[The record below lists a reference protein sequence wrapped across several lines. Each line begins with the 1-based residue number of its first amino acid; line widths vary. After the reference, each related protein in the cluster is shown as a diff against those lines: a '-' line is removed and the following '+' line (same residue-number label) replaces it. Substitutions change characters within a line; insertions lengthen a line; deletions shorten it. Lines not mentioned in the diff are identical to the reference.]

1 MNIGLKKL
9 FIRTD
14 KIVFALITILSLTI
28 FQVYPAYSIGVLPED
43 CYISSNR
50 IANIADSLEPSVVSI
65 QTENE
70 ELIEFDIKGIPLD
83 EDFFQKFFGGKPLPK
98 GKIIPKKR
106 KVRGNASGTIITP
119 NGYILTNYHVVRDA
133 KKISAITKDGKKY
146 DAGIIGKD
154 KFSDLAVI
162 KIDAQSLTPAPLGDS
177 CKVRAGDWAIA
188 IGSPLG
194 LGNTVTFGIIS
205 NINREVPLSNINFIQ
220 TDAAINPGNSGGP
233 LLNINGEVIGINTAI
248 AGRAQGIGFA
258 IPINIAK
265 EISGQLIA
273 GKTIP
278 RPWIGIAMSS
288 LDSEELT
295 KALGVPPNTKGILVN
310 DVLPESP
317 ADKAGL
323 TQGDIIQRVDG
334 KRIFEPKELQ
344 CIIRS
349 IPINS
354 NISIQFLRGS
364 KMMGTTVKVIQW
376 PDESANE
383 EE

>member
-1 MNIGLKKL
+1 MNIGLNKL
-9 FIRTD
+9 FITA
-14 KIVFALITILSLTI
+14 KSIILIILSINILHI
-28 FQVYPAYSIGVLPED
+28 YPAYSNGVLPEE

-50 IANIADSLEPSVVSI
+50 IANIADNLEPSVVSI

-83 EDFFQKFFGGKPLPK
+83 EDFFQKYFGGKSFPK
-98 GKIIPKKR
+98 GKLIPKKR

-133 KKISAITKDGKKY
+133 KKIYATTKDGKKY
-146 DAGIIGKD
+146 DARIIGKD

-162 KIDAQSLTPAPLGDS
+162 KIDAQCLQPAPLGDS
-177 CKVRAGDWAIA
+177 CKIRAGDWAIA

-265 EISGQLIA
+265 EISDQLIV
-273 GKTIP
+273 GKIIP
-278 RPWIGIAMSS
+278 RPWIGIAMSP
-288 LDSEELT
+288 LESEELA
-295 KALGVPPNTKGILVN
+295 KSLGAPINTKGILINNVF
-310 DVLPESP
+310 PGSP

-323 TQGDIIQRVDG
+323 TQGDIIQRIDD

-344 CIIRS
+344 CVIRS
-349 IPINS
+349 MPLNS
-354 NISIQFLRGS
+354 NVNIQFLRGS
-364 KMMGTTVKVIQW
+364 KMMGTKVKIIQW
-376 PDESANE
+376 PDESAIDE
-383 EE
+383 E

>member
-1 MNIGLKKL
+1 MTIGLKRQ
-9 FIRTD
+9 F
-14 KIVFALITILSLTI
+14 ITITLFTILLMGLTANLA
-28 FQVYPAYSIGVLPED
+28 FSVSALPED

-50 IANIADSLEPSVVSI
+50 IANIADQLEPSVVSI

-70 ELIEFDIKGIPLD
+70 ELVEFDIKGIPLD

-98 GKIIPKKR
+98 GKVIPKKR

-133 KKISAITKDGKKY
+133 KKISVITKDGKKY
-146 DAGIIGKD
+146 EAKVIGKD
-154 KFSDLAVI
+154 KFSDIAVV
-162 KIDAQSLTPAPLGDS
+162 KIDAQGLKPAPLGDS

-265 EISGQLIA
+265 EISEQLIA
-273 GKTIP
+273 GKIIP
-278 RPWIGIAMSS
+278 RPWIGIAMSP
-288 LDSEELT
+288 LDNEQLA
-295 KALGVPPNTKGILVN
+295 KALGVPIYTKGILIN
-310 DVLPESP
+310 DVIPGSP

-323 TQGDIIQRVDG
+323 AQGDIIQRVDG
-334 KRIFEPKELQ
+334 KRIYEPKELQ

-349 IPINS
+349 THINS
-354 NISIQFLRGS
+354 EVNIQFLRGS
-364 KMMGTTVKVIQW
+364 KMMATTVKVIQW
-376 PDESANE
+376 PEENE
-383 EE
+383 IMEENE